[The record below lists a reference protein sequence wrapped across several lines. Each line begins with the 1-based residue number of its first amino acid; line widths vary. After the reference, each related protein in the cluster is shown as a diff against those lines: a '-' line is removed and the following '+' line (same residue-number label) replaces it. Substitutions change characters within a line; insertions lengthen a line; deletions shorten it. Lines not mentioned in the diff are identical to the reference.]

1 MDDVF
6 FERYKNKEWYGR
18 YNLNKLLIN
27 INEEEYDEK
36 FGNENFYEIF
46 DRYNKVSFNTKIYEK
61 IIKKICYRNNLKYVN
76 YYVNNFE
83 KIKDIKVLK
92 ERGEDRI
99 CVLILCLNYIYCNIN
114 NEIMTIYELKNQ
126 IKRNLDKKR
135 KVYCKNL
142 AKIIFNICN
151 RLKIKNFMN
160 NDFLPYMEKY
170 IITIINKMKLL
181 NSNAID
187 LKKTLQVQEKKLN
200 AFDDIFEYINNFKDN
215 SELIL
220 DKSDNLTT
228 NLIENDDDTLIDHSI
243 VSLERSIGKSAPES
257 INNEYSDEFINKND
271 NKDILKKTLKVKNG
285 DQYTHDNND
294 AISENIHAN
303 DYFFYNYIFSERA
316 DKNDEHSC
324 DNDSGYSNTSEQLVV
339 INKMG
344 RKKKQIPNSKM
355 KNKRNNENDKLKKV
369 YNTTISNLS
378 EDKKKQYPQI
388 LIEYLEKNFKPLSLY
403 SCILYSFFIIWNK
416 KENMDTNLYHNKS
429 RWSGDNLHYFL
440 CSSII
445 ITFNIFN
452 IKITDQ
458 FICFCL
464 DVNQQTIITQKKEI
478 LEFFLLT
485 FNEFL
490 GFNLN
495 KHRDVFFC
503 LRIIFSNYLLL
514 QMYLFYIIKNYE
526 LTNKRDFFLSLELL
540 QIYIAKYF
548 RNINKNFLN
557 LSDIII
563 DYNFLFSSEYV
574 YKDFHEIIS
583 QNYDLIHTK
592 KLLKN
597 VIKKRLSENE
607 KKIFQEHS
615 FNELYDIDLKNINM
629 YMKKIF
635 SYNIFSDHRL
645 KTNFGKHGENNQCMD
660 QKKNDNINENSSK
673 QFENSVRKNNND
685 SSVYGSNTN
694 NADKANYSENY
705 TILCKDREILS
716 SYDNIRAGN
725 YCKDNKEKEF
735 IIFRHNSSILYNSN
749 KNNNEDSDTYDKE
762 TEKIN
767 NEENNYEN
775 YYENDKVNTAWE
787 NKVDS
792 WNTTINNND
801 GKYLENEMI
810 IKPSIIK
817 IEEEN
822 NLTSVENLD
831 DVFIKYEMKSS
842 NNKLANFIIEN
853 SSNLKKNE
861 RFIDFFN
868 YIHVL
873 KKINLSTI
881 NETNFEIMHYY
892 NIKIIVRFLFFNILK
907 SIIYNCYCAEFFTPN
922 KIHQSITNRKNLK
935 NVSPLFKGQINN
947 LNDQIKNKVANKIKD
962 FKNKKH
968 NFEKYLICEQA
979 FYIKFFKNSKVF
991 KEDIQ
996 KILEDN
1002 NIVLQNV
1009 KTLLYYSDNEEG
1021 ENTNNGTQ
1029 SNNYD
1034 NNYLNAPINLFEK
1047 LEGYVNNCNTIYDT
1061 TSHYE
1066 NNIKNK
1072 KRRAHDIKNTNQNE
1086 KHQNDLIISDT
1097 YVPSKKKNNNKI
1109 NKNSDNN
1116 RSKNKQ
1122 KIKIHL
1128 SSLDIMNDN
1137 SKDSK
1142 KYNSTKNESFNLF
1155 EYIYNIKMMKEY
1167 KNLEILFGQNY
1178 FTELFNIFNNV
1189 NYSFGSKK
1197 KKLINMNSCLFH
1209 TYHIIGIKKISNI
1222 GYNFTFKSE
1231 LNNIYSK
1238 VLKTKISNVLS
1249 IQDINYLF
1257 NKFFYFLFKYIKLHC
1272 CFSQTNGAN
1281 LYFHQSDHDL
1291 STICLCNTDRCCYK
1305 IKTIVLFE
1313 NL

>member
-1 MDDVF
+1 MDDGL
-6 FERYKNKEWYGR
+6 FERSKNKGEWCAR
-18 YNLNKLLIN
+18 DNLNKLLIN

-36 FGNENFYEIF
+36 FGNDNFYEIF
-46 DRYNKVSFNTKIYEK
+46 DRYNKVSFNKKIYEK

-126 IKRNLDKKR
+126 IKRNLYKKR

-220 DKSDNLTT
+220 DNPDNSTT
-228 NLIENDDDTLIDHSI
+228 HLIENDIDALIGNSI
-243 VSLERSIGKSAPES
+243 ASIERSIGKSALES
-257 INNEYSDEFINKND
+257 INSEYSDEFINKND

-285 DQYTHDNND
+285 DQEIHDNHD
-294 AISENIHAN
+294 VISEKMHTN
-303 DYFFYNYIFSERA
+303 DDFFYNYIFSECA

-324 DNDSGYSNTSEQLVV
+324 DNNSTYSNSSEQLVF
-339 INKMG
+339 INKRG
-344 RKKKQIPNSKM
+344 RKKKQIPNSEM
-355 KNKRNNENDKLKKV
+355 KNKRNNKNDTLKKV
-369 YNTTISNLS
+369 YNTTISNIN

-403 SCILYSFFIIWNK
+403 SCILYSFFIIWNQ

-490 GFNLN
+490 EFNLN

-526 LTNKRDFFLSLELL
+526 LTNKRDFFVSLELL

-635 SYNIFSDHRL
+635 SYNIFSDHKL
-645 KTNFGKHGENNQCMD
+645 KTNFGKHGENNQCMY
-660 QKKNDNINENSSK
+660 QKKNDNINKNSSK

-685 SSVYGSNTN
+685 SSSIYENNTN
-694 NADKANYSENY
+694 NADKDNSSENY
-705 TILCKDREILS
+705 TIFCKDRDILS
-716 SYDNIRAGN
+716 SYDNICTEN
-725 YCKDNKEKEF
+725 HCKDNKEKEF
-735 IIFRHNSSILYNSN
+735 IIFRYNSNMLYNSN
-749 KNNNEDSDTYDKE
+749 ENNNESD
-762 TEKIN
+762 KIN
-767 NEENNYEN
+767 NEENNYEE
-775 YYENDKVNTAWE
+775 YYEIDKVNTTWE
-787 NKVDS
+787 NKTNK

-801 GKYLENEMI
+801 EKYLENEMV

-817 IEEEN
+817 IEDEEN
-822 NLTSVENLD
+822 NLTNVENLD
-831 DVFIKYEMKSS
+831 DVFVKYEMKSS

-853 SSNLKKNE
+853 CNNLKKNE

-947 LNDQIKNKVANKIKD
+947 LNDQIKNKVANKIKE

-968 NFEKYLICEQA
+968 KFEKYLICEQA
-979 FYIKFFKNSKVF
+979 FYIKFFKNSKIF

-996 KILEDN
+996 QILEDN
-1002 NIVLQNV
+1002 NIILQNV

-1021 ENTNNGTQ
+1021 ENTNNGTK

-1034 NNYLNAPINLFEK
+1034 SNSLNALINSFEN
-1047 LEGYVNNCNTIYDT
+1047 LESCVNNCNSICDAK
-1061 TSHYE
+1061 SQYE
-1066 NNIKNK
+1066 NNTKNK
-1072 KRRAHDIKNTNQNE
+1072 KRRVHDIKNIN
-1086 KHQNDLIISDT
+1086 KNDMLISDIYT
-1097 YVPSKKKNNNKI
+1097 PSKKKKNNKI
-1109 NKNSDNN
+1109 NDKNSDNKNNDNKN

-1128 SSLDIMNDN
+1128 SSLDIVSDN
-1137 SKDSK
+1137 STNSK
-1142 KYNSTKNESFNLF
+1142 KYNNRKNESFSLF

-1167 KNLEILFGQNY
+1167 KNLETLFGQNY

-1209 TYHIIGIKKISNI
+1209 TYHIIGIKKISDI

-1281 LYFHQSDHDL
+1281 LYFHQSDQDL
-1291 STICLCNTDRCCYK
+1291 STICLCNTDSCCYK
-1305 IKTIVLFE
+1305 IKTIILFE

>member
-6 FERYKNKEWYGR
+6 FEGYKNKGESCTR
-18 YNLNKLLIN
+18 DNLNKILTNL
-27 INEEEYDEK
+27 NEEECDEK
-36 FGNENFYEIF
+36 FGNDNFYEIF
-46 DRYNKVSFNTKIYEK
+46 DRYNKVSFNKKICEK
-61 IIKKICYRNNLKYVN
+61 IIKKICYRNNLKYIN

-92 ERGEDRI
+92 ERGENRI
-99 CVLILCLNYIYCNIN
+99 CVLVLCLNYIYCNIN

-126 IKRNLDKKR
+126 IKRNIDKKR

-151 RLKIKNFMN
+151 RLEIKNFMN

-181 NSNAID
+181 NDTASD

-200 AFDDIFEYINNFKDN
+200 AFDDIFEYINNFKNN

-220 DKSDNLTT
+220 DKRDNPKT
-228 NLIENDDDTLIDHSI
+228 NLIESDADELTDQSI
-243 VSLERSIGKSAPES
+243 PSLEKLGEKSALDS
-257 INNEYSDEFINKND
+257 VDSEYNDEFVNKND
-271 NKDILKKTLKVKNG
+271 NKDVLKKTLKIKNG
-285 DQYTHDNND
+285 HQDVYNNTD
-294 AISENIHAN
+294 VTSDKIYAN
-303 DYFFYNYIFSERA
+303 EDFFYNYIFSECV

-324 DNDSGYSNTSEQLVV
+324 DNNSIYSSASEHLVV
-339 INKMG
+339 NNKRG
-344 RKKKQIPNSKM
+344 RKKKQISSSEM
-355 KNKRNNENDKLKKV
+355 KNKNNKNDTSKKMH
-369 YNTTISNLS
+369 NTAISNIG
-378 EDKKKQYPQI
+378 EEKKKQYPQI

-429 RWSGDNLHYFL
+429 RWGGGNLHYFL

-464 DVNQQTIITQKKEI
+464 DVHQQTIITQKKEI

-485 FNEFL
+485 FNKFL
-490 GFNLN
+490 GFNIN
-495 KHRDVFFC
+495 KYKDVFFC

-526 LTNKRDFFLSLELL
+526 LSNKRDFFVSLELL

-548 RNINKNFLN
+548 RNINKHFLN

-563 DYNFLFSSEYV
+563 DYNFLFSSENV

-597 VIKKRLSENE
+597 VIKKHLSENE
-607 KKIFQEHS
+607 KKIYQEHN

-629 YMKKIF
+629 YMKQIF
-635 SYNIFSDHRL
+635 SYNIFTDHRL
-645 KTNFGKHGENNQCMD
+645 KTNSGNPRENSQCMHP
-660 QKKNDNINENSSK
+660 KKDDNINEN
-673 QFENSVRKNNND
+673 RIGKNNNE
-685 SSVYGSNTN
+685 TN
-694 NADKANYSENY
+694 ANRKDKGNYSESD
-705 TILCKDREILS
+705 TILCKGKEIFPN
-716 SYDNIRAGN
+716 YDNSRAEN
-725 YCKDNKEKEF
+725 SSKHNKEKE
-735 IIFRHNSSILYNSN
+735 INIFVYNDSVLYNSN
-749 KNNNEDSDTYDKE
+749 GNNSEDSDTYDKE
-762 TEKIN
+762 
-767 NEENNYEN
+767 
-775 YYENDKVNTAWE
+775 NDEVTTAWDT
-787 NKVDS
+787 V
-792 WNTTINNND
+792 TNNN
-801 GKYLENEMI
+801 GEKYLENEMT

-817 IEEEN
+817 IEDGN
-822 NLTSVENLD
+822 KLTSIENLD
-831 DVFIKYEMKSS
+831 DVFVKYEMKSS
-842 NNKLANFIIEN
+842 NSKLANFIIEN
-853 SSNLKKNE
+853 SNKLKKNE
-861 RFIDFFN
+861 RLIDFLN

-873 KKINLSTI
+873 KKINMSTI

-907 SIIYNCYCAEFFTPN
+907 SIIYNCYCAEFFVPN

-935 NVSPLFKGQINN
+935 NLSPLFKGQINN
-947 LNDQIKNKVANKIKD
+947 LNDQIKIKVANKIKE
-962 FKNKKH
+962 FKNKKQ
-968 NFEKYLICEQA
+968 NFEKYLICEQG
-979 FYIKFFKNSKVF
+979 FYIKFFKNSKMF

-996 KILEDN
+996 QILEDN
-1002 NIVLQNV
+1002 NIILQDV
-1009 KTLLYYSDNEEG
+1009 KTLLHYSDNEEG
-1021 ENTNNGTQ
+1021 T
-1029 SNNYD
+1029 NNYD
-1034 NNYLNAPINLFEK
+1034 NSSLNASAAP
-1047 LEGYVNNCNTIYDT
+1047 LEGLADCVSNHNTIYDAKD
-1061 TSHYE
+1061 HHE
-1066 NNIKNK
+1066 NSVNDKKRGAHNIKNTSPN
-1072 KRRAHDIKNTNQNE
+1072 DKNNG
-1086 KHQNDLIISDT
+1086 DMPISDT
-1097 YVPSKKKNNNKI
+1097 CVPSKKKTKKNKTNDKNNN
-1109 NKNSDNN
+1109 NN
-1116 RSKNKQ
+1116 RSENKQ

-1128 SSLDIMNDN
+1128 SSLDIMSDN
-1137 SKDSK
+1137 SKDTK
-1142 KYNSTKNESFNLF
+1142 KQDSIKNELFNLF

-1197 KKLINMNSCLFH
+1197 KKLININSCLFH
-1209 TYHIIGIKKISNI
+1209 TYHIIGIKRLSDI
-1222 GYNFTFKSE
+1222 GYNFTFKNE

-1238 VLKTKISNVLS
+1238 VLKTKFSNILS

-1257 NKFFYFLFKYIKLHC
+1257 NNFFYFLFKYIKSHC

-1281 LYFHQSDHDL
+1281 LYFHQSDQDL

>member
-6 FERYKNKEWYGR
+6 FEGYKNEGESCTQD
-18 YNLNKLLIN
+18 NLNKLLIN
-27 INEEEYDEK
+27 LNEEECDEK
-36 FGNENFYEIF
+36 FGNDNFYEIF
-46 DRYNKVSFNTKIYEK
+46 DRYNKVSFNKKIYEK

-92 ERGEDRI
+92 ERGENRI

-126 IKRNLDKKR
+126 IKRNIDKKR

-142 AKIIFNICN
+142 AKIIFHICN
-151 RLKIKNFMN
+151 RLEIKNFMN

-170 IITIINKMKLL
+170 IVTIINKMKLL
-181 NSNAID
+181 NNNSSD

-200 AFDDIFEYINNFKDN
+200 AFDDIFEYINNFKNN

-220 DKSDNLTT
+220 DKPNNPKTT
-228 NLIENDDDTLIDHSI
+228 LIESDADDLIDQSI
-243 VSLERSIGKSAPES
+243 ASLERSALKS
-257 INNEYSDEFINKND
+257 INSEYNNQFIDKND
-271 NKDILKKTLKVKNG
+271 NKDILKKKLKIQNG
-285 DQYTHDNND
+285 NQDMHNNTD
-294 AISENIHAN
+294 AISEKIHTTE
-303 DYFFYNYIFSERA
+303 DFFYNYIFFESV
-316 DKNDEHSC
+316 DKNGEHSC
-324 DNDSGYSNTSEQLVV
+324 DNNSTYSHASEHLVV
-339 INKMG
+339 NNKRG
-344 RKKKQIPNSKM
+344 RKKKKNSSNEM
-355 KNKRNNENDKLKKV
+355 KNKNKNNTPKKV
-369 YNTTISNLS
+369 CNTIISNIS
-378 EDKKKQYPQI
+378 EEKKKQYPQI

-429 RWSGDNLHYFL
+429 RWGGDNLHYFL

-485 FNEFL
+485 FNKFL
-490 GFNLN
+490 GFNIN
-495 KHRDVFFC
+495 KYKDVFFC

-526 LTNKRDFFLSLELL
+526 LANKKDFFLSLELL

-563 DYNFLFSSEYV
+563 DYNFLFSSENV

-597 VIKKRLSENE
+597 VIKKHLSENE

-629 YMKKIF
+629 YMKQIF
-635 SYNIFSDHRL
+635 SYNIFSCHTL
-645 KTNFGKHGENNQCMD
+645 KTNVENSRENNQCIGPP
-660 QKKNDNINENSSK
+660 KNDNINES
-673 QFENSVRKNNND
+673 SVRKNNND
-685 SSVYGSNTN
+685 SNVNST
-694 NADKANYSENY
+694 DKGHYSESD
-705 TILCKDREILS
+705 TILCKDKEILS
-716 SYDNIRAGN
+716 SCDNFHAEN
-725 YCKDNKEKEF
+725 SSKHNKENEF
-735 IIFRHNSSILYNSN
+735 NIFEYNDSTLYNPNENN
-749 KNNNEDSDTYDKE
+749 KEDSDTYDKE
-762 TEKIN
+762 
-767 NEENNYEN
+767 
-775 YYENDKVNTAWE
+775 NDEANTPWR
-787 NKVDS
+787 NKVDK
-792 WNTTINNND
+792 WIAATNNHD
-801 GKYLENEMI
+801 GTHLENEMA

-817 IEEEN
+817 IEDEN
-822 NLTSVENLD
+822 NLTNKENLD
-831 DVFIKYEMKSS
+831 DVFVKYEMKSS

-853 SSNLKKNE
+853 SNKLKKNE
-861 RFIDFFN
+861 QFIDFFN

-873 KKINLSTI
+873 KKINMSTI

-892 NIKIIVRFLFFNILK
+892 NIKIIVRFLFFNVLK
-907 SIIYNCYCAEFFTPN
+907 SIIYNCYCVEFFIPN
-922 KIHQSITNRKNLK
+922 KMHQSITNRKNLK
-935 NVSPLFKGQINN
+935 NISPLFKGQINN
-947 LNDQIKNKVANKIKD
+947 LNDQIKIKIANKIKE
-962 FKNKKH
+962 FKNKKQK
-968 NFEKYLICEQA
+968 FEKYLICEQG
-979 FYIKFFKNSKVF
+979 FYIKFFKNSKIF

-996 KILEDN
+996 QILKDN
-1002 NIVLQNV
+1002 NIILQDV

-1021 ENTNNGTQ
+1021 TNNDTQ
-1029 SNNYD
+1029 PNNYD
-1034 NNYLNAPINLFEK
+1034 NSSLNVSAALFED
-1047 LEGYVNNCNTIYDT
+1047 LASCVNNHNTIYDAKD
-1061 TSHYE
+1061 HHE
-1066 NNIKNK
+1066 NSANNK
-1072 KRRAHDIKNTNQNE
+1072 KRGAYNIKSTNQND
-1086 KHQNDLIISDT
+1086 KNNIDMPISDT
-1097 YVPSKKKNNNKI
+1097 CAPSKKKKKNKTNGKNNN
-1109 NKNSDNN
+1109 NN
-1116 RSKNKQ
+1116 QSENKQ

-1128 SSLDIMNDN
+1128 SSLDIMSDH
-1137 SKDSK
+1137 SKDTK
-1142 KYNSTKNESFNLF
+1142 KQNSTQNESFNLF
-1155 EYIYNIKMMKEY
+1155 EYIYNVKMMKEY
-1167 KNLEILFGQNY
+1167 KNLEMLFGKNY

-1189 NYSFGSKK
+1189 NYSFGSKR

-1209 TYHIIGIKKISNI
+1209 TYHIIGIKKLSDI

-1238 VLKTKISNVLS
+1238 VLKTKFSDILS

-1257 NKFFYFLFKYIKLHC
+1257 NKFFYFLFKYIKSHC

-1281 LYFHQSDHDL
+1281 LYFHQSDQDL